1 MGTTIGEYNYKLSV
15 DASDYTSKMNVSAT
29 TMKSFDKQLESSMT
43 LLKTGLTAALATA
56 GIAVEKFCSDAVNQF
71 SEFEKKMNEVFTLLP
86 DLSQSSKD
94 LLTEQAKEFAEQYGL
109 EINSVVSGIYQAISA
124 GQSYDNVFEFLETSV
139 QAAKGGVTD
148 LLTSVDGL
156 TSVVNSY
163 GADVIGVAEASDKMF
178 TTVKLGKT
186 TFGELASQL
195 SSVVPLAS
203 ASRISF
209 SDVSAAIATM
219 TAQGVNTAETTTQ
232 LKQMFSELT
241 DANSEVGT
249 LFKNISGYSFNEF
262 IAQGNNTSQ
271 ALLLLEEYAK
281 SSNVQV
287 NQLFGSI
294 QAGQA
299 ALALTGNS
307 AVTFANDIE
316 LMNNSTGAT
325 QEAFETMENGVA
337 DTLDKIS
344 AKMTN
349 QILDIGEKL
358 EPLVLNG
365 AEAVSSGLDLINNA
379 MESTQ
384 VKIVAT
390 SATAITLYK
399 AFQQLQKTELVS
411 NALKTLKTS
420 IAGIQA
426 SMIMAKEAELGFAAT
441 AKIAAGAIAEQTAAF
456 LATPVGAITAITVAL
471 MAMYE
476 IYDLIVTTSDEYT
489 EIFETSS
496 NELSE
501 IQNNISNLNS
511 ELETTKERID
521 ELQSKGT
528 LTVVEQNELQKL
540 QETNLELEKQI
551 ALQEKQQKLKSA
563 TVSTDFANAVRAY
576 ADDKGNQWY
585 DYILQWF
592 FPNRLNSFSNSENFE
607 QNLQSYKEYQEK
619 YKAALDEGNLEEA
632 EIYQKRMEIS
642 DAAMSEYVSTQQ
654 GYINSLDGLSYDLLS
669 DDAKELYDYIL
680 DCQDKYM
687 SETMNDTDTIQ
698 TLFSTIFNRDKYSE
712 AHQALSEFGNTG
724 ELTAD
729 KIEELYNSNDNVK
742 AMLDYMDELGLIDL
756 SDTNKAFSELSIQL
770 NNVSDN
776 TESASTETV
785 RTAEEITAAI
795 ENAQTAYKNLSTVVD
810 SYNSKGY
817 ITIDNLQA
825 LSDSGYEY
833 TTYLSYENGQLKIN
847 QDAYKKL
854 IETQIDELEIKQILQ
869 ATSDLQSLTDEATA
883 KEYLAQVTNELSEAE
898 MSAAEAAFKMQLAIN
913 LSKGGNIAEAS
924 QSIAD
929 SLNNFIALCEASK
942 SSISNYSD
950 EIEGVSTST
959 SSATSS
965 TDKFTDSL
973 NAEKEALENSKSALE
988 DKKSALEET
997 KQGYEDAVNSIQDLI
1012 DWTEKYIKQTKE
1024 NEISALE
1031 EKKSAIDD
1039 LIDKQKELLEAEK
1052 NEYDWNKEISDKQNT
1067 VAGNTLS
1074 AAVASLDDSS
1084 AGKKSL
1090 KQAND
1095 ALIES
1100 QSDIKDTLYKREIEI
1115 REQALD
1121 ELQEKSDEYYDKQ
1134 IDSINEFLNDEV
1146 ALYKAACSM
1155 IDNDNG
1161 TLYSNLLNYCKTY
1174 TTTTEAEFNHMWTS
1188 AQSAMQQYN
1197 IANLDT
1203 FSLLNDLQ
1211 SRIYEVDTAIDTVAS
1226 GIQSYEDK
1234 ISGVQS
1240 ELNNLSNSAQT
1251 AISNINAALNANG
1264 KLNELNQP
1272 KWYYKWQGDTY
1283 ESVLDDKNAAIQDI
1297 LNQIDDKNKYG
1308 GVFPASAATIYGT
1321 IKHYA
1326 NGTLNAA
1333 GGLSL
1338 VGENGAEMRVL
1349 NKGDGILPSNITS
1362 TLLGFA
1368 RNPIGFLNDL
1378 SGNTVTNNTNSI
1390 APAININIQGDATQ
1404 STVKALQQEANKIV
1418 DMAVKKTMNTALKYS
1433 NNPRK

>member
-15 DASDYTSKMNVSAT
+15 DASDYTSKMNTSSTA
-29 TMKSFDKQLESSMT
+29 MKSFDKQLESSMS

-56 GIAVEKFCSDAVNQF
+56 GIAVEKFCTDAVNQF

-86 DLSQSSKD
+86 DLSQSSMD
-94 LLTEQAKEFAEQYGL
+94 SLTEQAKDFAEQYGL

-124 GQSYDNVFEFLETSV
+124 GQSYDSVFGFLETAT

-156 TSVVNSY
+156 TSVVNAY
-163 GADVIGVAEASDKMF
+163 GADVIGVTEASDKMF

-203 ASRISF
+203 ASSISF

-241 DANSEVGT
+241 DASSEVGT

-271 ALLLLEEYAK
+271 ALSLLEEYAK

-287 NQLFGSI
+287 NQLFSSI

-316 LMNNSTGAT
+316 SMNNSTGAT
-325 QEAFETMENGVA
+325 QKAFETMENGVA
-337 DTLDKIS
+337 DTFDKIS

-349 QILDIGEKL
+349 QILGIGEKL

-365 AEAVSSGLDLINNA
+365 AKAVSSGLDWINNA

-426 SMIMAKEAELGFAAT
+426 SMIMAKEAELGFSAT

-456 LATPVGAITAITVAL
+456 LATPVGAITGITVAL

-476 IYDLIVTTSDEYT
+476 IYDLFVTTSDEYT

-501 IQNNISNLNS
+501 IQNNILNLNS
-511 ELETTKERID
+511 ELKTTKERID

-540 QETNLELEKQI
+540 QETNAELEKQI

-563 TVSTDFANAVRAY
+563 TVSTDFANAVSAY
-576 ADDKGNQWY
+576 SNDKGNQWY
-585 DYILQWF
+585 DYILQLF
-592 FPNRLNSFSNSENFE
+592 LPNNLNYSSNSQRFE

-619 YKAALDEGNLEEA
+619 YKEALDNGNLEEA
-632 EIYQKRMEIS
+632 ERYQKRMEAS

-654 GYINSLDGLSYDLLS
+654 DYINSLDGLSYDFLS
-669 DDAKELYDYIL
+669 ADAKELYDYIL

-687 SETMNDTDTIQ
+687 AETMNDADTIQ
-698 TLFSTIFNRDKYSE
+698 MLFNSIFNRDKYSE
-712 AHQALSEFGNTG
+712 AREALSKFGNTG

-742 AMLDYMDELGLIDL
+742 SMLDYMDELGLIDL

-776 TESASTETV
+776 AESASKEIV
-785 RTAEEITAAI
+785 RTAEEITTAI
-795 ENAQTAYKNLSTVVD
+795 DNAQTAYKNLSTIVD

-825 LSDSGYEY
+825 LSDNGYEY
-833 TTYLSYENGQLKIN
+833 TTYLSYEDGQLKIN
-847 QDAYKKL
+847 QDAYQKL

-883 KEYLAQVTNELSEAE
+883 REYLARATNELSDAE
-898 MSAAEAAFKMQLAIN
+898 MSAAEAAFKMQLATN

-929 SLNNFIALCEASK
+929 SLNNFIALCESSK
-942 SSISNYSD
+942 LSISNYSD

-959 SSATSS
+959 
-965 TDKFTDSL
+965 DKFADSL
-973 NAEKEALENSKSALE
+973 NAEKKVLEESKEALQDKKEALE
-988 DKKSALEET
+988 DT
-997 KQGYEDAVNSIQDLI
+997 KDGYENAIDSIKSLI
-1012 DWTEKYIKQTKE
+1012 DWTENYIKQTKE
-1024 NEISALE
+1024 DEIDALE
-1031 EKKSAIDD
+1031 KKKQSVDD
-1039 LIDKQKELLEAEK
+1039 LIESQKELLQAQK
-1052 NEYDWNKEISDKQNT
+1052 DEYDWNKEISDKQNS
-1067 VAGNTLS
+1067 VAKNAL
-1074 AAVASLDDSS
+1074 AASIASLDDSS
-1084 AGKKSL
+1084 AGKKAY
-1090 KQAND
+1090 KEA
-1095 ALIES
+1095 I
-1100 QSDIKDTLYKREIEI
+1100 DTLSESRSDMTDSLYEHSIDTRME
-1115 REQALD
+1115 ALD
-1121 ELQEKSDEYYDKQ
+1121 KLKEQSDEYYDNE
-1134 IDSINEFLNDEV
+1134 IDKINEFLNDEV
-1146 ALYKAACSM
+1146 ALYKSACSM
-1155 IDNDNG
+1155 IDNDG
-1161 TLYSNLLNYCKTY
+1161 GELYSNLLNYCKTY
-1174 TTTTEAEFNHMWTS
+1174 TTTSEAEFNHMWTS
-1188 AQSAMQQYN
+1188 AKSAMQEYN

-1211 SRIYEVDTAIDTVAS
+1211 GRIYEVDGAIDTIS
-1226 GIQSYEDK
+1226 NSISSYEDR
-1234 ISGVQS
+1234 IRGVQS
-1240 ELNNLSNSAQT
+1240 RLDNLSNSAQT
-1251 AISNINAALNANG
+1251 AINNI
-1264 KLNELNQP
+1264 
-1272 KWYYKWQGDTY
+1272 
-1283 ESVLDDKNAAIQDI
+1283 
-1297 LNQIDDKNKYG
+1297 
-1308 GVFPASAATIYGT
+1308 SAAMDAEKTWNQVKTSDFSKETGT
-1321 IKHYA
+1321 NSNYSSNSPYKLDSTALTNGVKQDFKIPHYA
-1326 NGTLNAA
+1326 SGTKSAK

-1378 SGNTVTNNTNSI
+1378 SGNTVTNNTTSI

-1404 STVKALQQEANKIV
+1404 STVKALRAETDRIV
-1418 DMAVKKTMNTALKYS
+1418 DKATKNVMNIALRNKKII
-1433 NNPRK
+1433 